1 MLITEQ
7 QLLQIFPNAGPQAGV
22 FVGVLNRGMTPFGI
36 TSP

>member
-22 FVGVLNRGMTPFGI
+22 LLVRCIAG
-36 TSP
+36 